1 MSIDANKSLVCR
13 LVKEA
18 QEGGNLAL
26 VDELL
31 AEDFVDH
38 TPLPGVPPTRDGVR
52 ALFAGLHVAFPDLRV
67 TIHEQIAEGNQVV
80 TRKTFEGT
88 HGGPFMGIP
97 ATGNRIAFPV
107 IDILTLRDGKIREHR
122 LVLDQ
127 LQLLQQLGAMPAS
140 A

>member
-1 MSIDANKSLVCR
+1 MSTDANKMLVCR

-18 QEGGNLAL
+18 QEGRNLAV

-52 ALFAGLHVAFPDLRV
+52 GLFAGLHAAFPDLRV
-67 TIHEQIAEGNQVV
+67 TIHEQIAEGNQVM

-88 HGGPFMGIP
+88 HGGTFLGIP
-97 ATGNRIAFPV
+97 ATGNKISFPV

-122 LVLDQ
+122 LIIDQ
-127 LQLLQQLGAMPAS
+127 LGLLQQLGAIPVPA
-140 A
+140 

>member
-1 MSIDANKSLVCR
+1 MSIDANKALVCR

-18 QEGGNLAL
+18 QEGGQLAV

-67 TIHEQIAEGNQVV
+67 TIHEQIAEDDRVM

-97 ATGNRIAFPV
+97 ATGNKIAFSV
-107 IDILTLRDGKIREHR
+107 IDILTFGDGKIREHR
-122 LVLDQ
+122 LILDQ
-127 LQLLQQLGAMPAS
+127 LSLLQQLGAMPVS